1 MFLRLGQWFGPR
13 QCLGVSPDVVDDWPV
28 LVVVESIAATEPD
41 NVIGSVASNPVA
53 LDILA
58 PSRVVPVVTVAV
70 VVSGRSGVV
79 VVFVVVADVVVVV
92 GRKVP
97 DEDAS
102 SDRLCG
108 WWCWWWCWRRGTS
121 RVAAQCVHKSAS
133 PFGRTIENQSPPT
146 NPHHS

>member
-1 MFLRLGQWFGPR
+1 MFLRLGQWF
-13 QCLGVSPDVVDDWPV
+13 VDDWPV
-28 LVVVESIAATEPD
+28 LVVVESIAAIEPD
-41 NVIGSVASNPVA
+41 TVIGSVASNPAA

-79 VVFVVVADVVVVV
+79 VFVVADVADVVA

-102 SDRLCG
+102 SDRLC
-108 WWCWWWCWRRGTS
+108 WWWRCWRRGTG
-121 RVAAQCVHKSAS
+121 RVAAQCAHKSAS